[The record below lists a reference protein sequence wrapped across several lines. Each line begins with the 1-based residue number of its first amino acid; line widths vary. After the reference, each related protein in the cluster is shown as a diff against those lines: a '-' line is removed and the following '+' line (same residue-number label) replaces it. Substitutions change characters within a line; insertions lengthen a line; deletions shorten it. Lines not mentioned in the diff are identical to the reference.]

1 MLTLP
6 LHDLPT
12 RCASGFIIRY
22 ILPRT
27 LPPALVG
34 PIDRKAIFDYCL
46 GGGEL
51 LVGAGHG
58 SPSLFCG
65 HNNQVL
71 LSANALPSSI
81 KQKVIFLVSCETGQE
96 LGPAL
101 VAAGAQSYI
110 GFKEDLV
117 WILDGDK
124 WPVPWS
130 DKLGG
135 LTMKPI
141 VACMNSILDGNTVQT
156 AFDTMLAGMQESI
169 DQTDDEL
176 VKASLQY
183 NLKNAVLLGDGG
195 TKIRPTP
202 HFTTPI
208 PPPPILIPADLT
220 SHFSPS

>member
-27 LPPALVG
+27 FPPALVG
-34 PIDRKAIFDYCL
+34 PADRKSIFDSL

-58 SPSLFCG
+58 SPTLFCG

-71 LSANALPSSI
+71 LTADKLPNI
-81 KQKVIFLVSCETGQE
+81 KQKVIFLVSCSTGQE

-101 VAAGAQSYI
+101 IAAGAQSYI

-124 WPVPWS
+124 WMIPWS
-130 DKLGG
+130 DNLGG

-141 VACMNSILDGNTVQT
+141 VACINSILDGKTVQE
-156 AFDTMLAGMQESI
+156 AFDVMTAGLKVSI
-169 DQTDDEL
+169 DQTEDEL
-176 VKASLQY
+176 IKASLQY
-183 NLKNAVLLGDGG
+183 NMGNAVLIGDGD

-202 HFTTPI
+202 HFTSPI
-208 PPPPILIPADLT
+208 PPPPLLIPADLT